1 MNHFA
6 AGNWFDFVRGT
17 LLAEPSASIRDHLE
31 SGCSECCKA
40 FEMWQAALESAK
52 RETDYC
58 PPPHA
63 VRFVKAAYAAAES
76 RWGWLPQLARMA
88 RLVFDSSRQLST
100 AAVRGS
106 MPSSR
111 HLLHQA
117 EPFVI
122 DLRVESEP
130 AKKRVWLMGQ
140 ILNSKK
146 PHTKIEA
153 VDVVLLSGERL
164 VAKTAANPAGEFE
177 FEFADERG
185 LQLFI
190 NIRGQ
195 RAIGIVLPDP
205 ES

>member
-1 MNHFA
+1 MSHFSA
-6 AGNWFDFVRGT
+6 EAWFNLARGT
-17 LLAEPSASIRDHLE
+17 LSAAQSAPMQHHLE
-31 SGCSECCKA
+31 DGCDQCLKI
-40 FEMWQAALESAK
+40 FEMWQVTLETAS
-52 RETDYC
+52 REVAYH
-58 PPPHA
+58 PPASA
-63 VRFVKAAYAAAES
+63 VRFVKATYSSER
-76 RWGWLPQLARMA
+76 RWGWLPQIARIA
-88 RLVFDSSRQLST
+88 RLVFDSSRQPSP

-111 HLLHQA
+111 QFLHEA

-140 ILNSKK
+140 VLNSEK
-146 PHTKIEA
+146 PGKKIEA

-164 VAKTAANPAGEFE
+164 VAKTAANPSGEFE
-177 FEFADERG
+177 LEFGDERG

-205 ES
+205 ET

>member
-1 MNHFA
+1 MNHFSAEAWFDLARGTPVAEQSAPMQDHLA
-6 AGNWFDFVRGT
+6 AGCNQC
-17 LLAEPSASIRDHLE
+17 LKI
-31 SGCSECCKA
+31 
-40 FEMWQAALESAK
+40 FEMWQVALEAAS
-52 RETDYC
+52 REAAYY
-58 PPPHA
+58 PPASA
-63 VRFVKAAYAAAES
+63 VRLVKAAYGSER
-76 RWGWLPQLARMA
+76 RWGWFPQIARFA
-88 RLVFDSSRQLST
+88 RLVFDSSRQPSP

-111 HLLHQA
+111 QFLHEA

-140 ILNSKK
+140 VLNSEK
-146 PHTKIEA
+146 PGKKIEA

-164 VAKTAANPAGEFE
+164 VAKTAANPSGEFE
-177 FEFADERG
+177 LEFGDERG

-205 ES
+205 ET